1 MAIHNSSNPGR
12 ADHLIIGSG
21 VAGLS
26 LALRLADHGRVL
38 IVAKNKLPDSNTY
51 HAQGGIASVFSQ
63 EDSFDEHVNDTL
75 QAGAGL
81 CHRDIVKMIV
91 ESGPLAIQNLVSSG
105 VEFTRIEPGD
115 HPPQSHRFHLT
126 KEGGH
131 SQRRVLHSR
140 DTTGKAIISA
150 LVQKAKAHPQIE
162 ILERHFAVDLIT
174 TDKYKPNFS
183 SNHCLGAY
191 VLDRESENIKQ
202 IRSYKTYLCTGGHG
216 KIYLYTSNPQ
226 GATGDGLAMGW
237 RAGCKVANL
246 EFMQFHPTCLFHS
259 GARSFLISEAL
270 RGEGGVLKNSAGEE
284 FVNQYHPMGSLA
296 PRDIVARA
304 IDSELK
310 KSGEERVF
318 LDVRHLGA
326 DQIKKLFP
334 NIYQTCF
341 SLGLDITRE
350 MIPVVPAAHYSC
362 GGLVTDSW
370 GATGVRDLYA
380 LGEVACSGL
389 HGANRLASNSLLE
402 ACVMAERVSEHALSH
417 ENHIYGDLIVPD
429 WDSGCAIPPDE
440 QVLLSHT
447 WDEVRRLMW
456 HYVGIVRSD
465 QRLRMALKRIQS
477 ISQELD
483 HYYWKYQ
490 VNENLLEVRNLVQVA
505 WLTIRCAMSRKESR
519 GIHYTLDYP
528 ELAGEQG
535 KDTVIF

>member
-1 MAIHNSSNPGR
+1 MNHPLKPGK

-63 EDSFDEHVNDTL
+63 DDSFDEHVKDTL
-75 QAGAGL
+75 NAGAGL
-81 CHRDIVKMIV
+81 CHQDIVKMIV
-91 ESGPLAIQNLVSSG
+91 ESGPLAIQNLVNSG
-105 VEFTRIEPGD
+105 VEFTRNESSPHHLD
-115 HPPQSHRFHLT
+115 PHSFHLT
-126 KEGGH
+126 REGGH

-140 DTTGKAIISA
+140 DTTGKAIVRA
-150 LVQKAKAHPQIE
+150 LVRKAKAHPHIE
-162 ILERHFAVDLIT
+162 ILEQHFAIDLIT
-174 TDKYKPNFS
+174 TDKYKPNFK

-191 VLDRESENIKQ
+191 VLDRNSEKIKQ
-202 IRSYKTYLCTGGHG
+202 IRSFKTYLCTGGHG

-270 RGEGGVLKNSAGEE
+270 RGEGGVLKNSSGEE
-284 FVNQYHPMGSLA
+284 FVNHYHPMGSLA

-318 LDVRHLGA
+318 LDVRHLGEA
-326 DQIKKLFP
+326 NIKKLFP
-334 NIYQTCF
+334 NIYQTCL
-341 SLGLDITRE
+341 SLGLDISKD

-402 ACVMAERVSEHALSH
+402 ACVMAERVSEHALQN
-417 ENHIYGDLIVPD
+417 ENHIYGELEIPD

-528 ELAGEQG
+528 ETSGDQG